1 MTINPWLPR
10 FIYYITFTSMDSKK
24 IAESQVDE
32 PWHTQ
37 FKITITWKHK
47 LHTFSFAICYDYAWI
62 VTHILCSQLII
73 LVSL

>member
-1 MTINPWLPR
+1 
-10 FIYYITFTSMDSKK
+10 MDSKK

-73 LVSL
+73 LVSLRVLGFKTSFVCITGF